1 MPRIIATLCI
11 VVLLG
16 TRSVAAAPSEAE
28 AAASARWVLI
38 ALRVLA
44 YDKTIATRKPGDT
57 VTIGLLAGS
66 KAGGQKERELWQA
79 GFAKL
84 PRVKVG
90 GRPVR
95 VVMLDYKS
103 EQAFEAALVKH
114 APAAVIVSSDLVG
127 EQPAIRKITRARDV
141 LTLTQREQAVQ
152 AGFAVGLVAGQERA
166 EIIVNIEAAREEGVR
181 FGAGLLQLARLV
193 DEAR

>member
-1 MPRIIATLCI
+1 MQKIIASLCI

-16 TRSVAAAPSEAE
+16 TRALAAPSEAE

-57 VTIGLLAGS
+57 VTIGLVAGP
-66 KAGGQKERELWQA
+66 KPEGQKERERWQA
-79 GFAKL
+79 GFSKL

-95 VVMLDYKS
+95 IVLVDYKA
-103 EQAFEAALVKH
+103 ETFDAAIVKH

-127 EQPAIRKITRARDV
+127 ELPAIRKITRARDV
-141 LTLTQREQAVQ
+141 LTLTQREQAVRD
-152 AGFAVGLVAGQERA
+152 GFAVGLVAGQERA
-166 EIIVNIEAAREEGVR
+166 EIIINIEAAREEGVR
-181 FGAGLLQLARLV
+181 FGAGLLQLARLI
-193 DEAR
+193 DGAR